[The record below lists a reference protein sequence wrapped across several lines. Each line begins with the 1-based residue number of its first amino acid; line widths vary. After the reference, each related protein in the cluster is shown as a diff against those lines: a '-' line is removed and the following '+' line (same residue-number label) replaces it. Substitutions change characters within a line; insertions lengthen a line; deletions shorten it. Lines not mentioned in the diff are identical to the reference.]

1 MTIVTTTNIIGYITL
16 PDDTVR
22 EKSKVIF
29 QLTGHDTDD
38 ASSAVVAPWPIE
50 ADIAADGSID
60 VDLWANDDGVRSTL
74 YAVTLSL
81 YNGRSPTLVDLGKIE
96 VPDTGGPY
104 DLNDLLPVAPPAG
117 ASVADYLAYLQS
129 AVFAVESSETNAA
142 SSASNALVSELKAEE
157 WAVNP
162 EDVEVETGKY
172 SAYHYS
178 VKTSAGVA
186 DAINS
191 AAAAASSADA
201 ANVSLLALGDALAND
216 LGAFSVDAD
225 GDLSVSYN
233 GNSITDIEINA
244 DGNLL
249 MTYTE

>member
-1 MTIVTTTNIIGYITL
+1 
-16 PDDTVR
+16 
-22 EKSKVIF
+22 
-29 QLTGHDTDD
+29 
-38 ASSAVVAPWPIE
+38 
-50 ADIAADGSID
+50 
-60 VDLWANDDGVRSTL
+60 
-74 YAVTLSL
+74 L

-117 ASVADYLAYLQS
+117 ATVADYLAYLES
-129 AVFAVESSETNAA
+129 AVSAAESAETNVAT
-142 SSASNALVSELKAEE
+142 SASNALASELKAEE

-178 VKTSAGVA
+178 VKTSKTSAGVA